1 VKSVPKEFLPREEKH
16 FLFDTATYD
25 SYNESKRC
33 KERVMSQIT
42 LRGIEPEIEQKIRQL
57 AEERHQSLNF
67 VLNEIIRQNFKKG
80 KPKPAADT
88 LKSLAGGW
96 TEQEAS
102 NFLQAIEPCE
112 QIDEEMWS

>member
-1 VKSVPKEFLPREEKH
+1 
-16 FLFDTATYD
+16 
-25 SYNESKRC
+25 
-33 KERVMSQIT
+33 MSQIT

-67 VLNEIIRQNFKKG
+67 ILNEIIRQNFKKE
-80 KPKPAADT
+80 KPKPAADS

-96 TEQEAS
+96 SEQEAS
-102 NFLQAIEPCE
+102 NFMQAIEPCE